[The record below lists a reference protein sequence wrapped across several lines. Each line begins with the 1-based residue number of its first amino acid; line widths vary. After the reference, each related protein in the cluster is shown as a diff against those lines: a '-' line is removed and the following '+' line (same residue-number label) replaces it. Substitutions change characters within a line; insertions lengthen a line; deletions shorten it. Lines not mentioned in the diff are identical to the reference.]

1 MDTDKMEILKMA
13 RELVINEYTDMRA
26 QMHNEW
32 LFESDKLWKTRKV
45 RLAYP
50 PIPPYPTEKDILDRA
65 NKLLN
70 FVNLSTDD
78 KVAEIVKNIEK
89 IAAPVEEVKPIAQ
102 QWEEAKK
109 EVEDVEVIEDKS
121 DSEKSKRLLGSILGK
136 LEEIKKKI

>member
-1 MDTDKMEILKMA
+1 MNADKMEILKMA

-26 QMHNEW
+26 QLHNQW
-32 LFESDKLWKTRKV
+32 LVESDKMWKTRKV

-50 PIPPYPTEKDILDRA
+50 RIPPYPTEQDILDRA

-89 IAAPVEEVKPIAQ
+89 IVETPKPIAA

-109 EVEDVEVIEDKS
+109 EVEEVEVVEKKG